1 MNTNNKGWF
10 YGSQLT
16 SDSDVAFAT
25 DITDISQIND
35 ASIFSFGD
43 NFNGSHCDAECDSD
57 GVGEFLI
64 WRNIHTGH
72 YGALRIDDINVL
84 DLNSATAN
92 GEITGTWWFQTDGSA
107 NLSAVPLPAAVWLL
121 SSGLIGLI
129 GIKKKSS
136 KKI

>member
-84 DLNSATAN
+84 DLNLLMEKSLEH
-92 GEITGTWWFQTDGSA
+92 GGFKQTD
-107 NLSAVPLPAAVWLL
+107 LLIYLPCLYLL
-121 SSGLIGLI
+121 QSGY
-129 GIKKKSS
+129 
-136 KKI
+136 